1 MRRLATLVIL
11 AIGIPMVLWAL
22 NNALSRLARYGL
34 PVKPIAPTVEPSSL
48 VATAVILM
56 ALAVVAAT
64 VAAAVVAAVRSRR
77 LLGVIPFSELRR
89 HVLIFGPT
97 GSGKT
102 TIALRAV
109 KLAID
114 RGVKVV
120 VVDWKGEYAARIAGA
135 TIIRKIQNIWD
146 VPGSTPRE
154 RALIAVELIRE
165 MARDVVEVTPPSS
178 LLLLKVLMEEYRRG
192 VPTTERI
199 IRILERRA
207 EAVGERRYAEW
218 NMYMG
223 LIRRLYLL
231 MDERAE
237 DNVEGDPRVVVYDLG
252 GLPSIYLKTL
262 YANYVLTRIYHQAT
276 AKGVGGEELRTL
288 VVAEE
293 AQNYVR
299 RRIDELSMGERLVN
313 ELRAFG
319 VGVIMISPDPEQL
332 PRHMPKDVGAVI
344 STALSNMPPELAELD
359 GQRRRGVY
367 VLYKERLHV
376 VGRPRP
382 LRAIRVAGATAAER
396 PTTEAKTT
404 EATAVRPEPGAEP
417 AVEEALKAA
426 EAEDALRLELEEE
439 DEGAEAPEP
448 EAPYAAIE
456 EAAAVRESRGPSNP
470 VPG

>member
-1 MRRLATLVIL
+1 MRRLVATLVII
-11 AIGIPMVLWAL
+11 AIGVPIMLWAV
-22 NNALSRLARYGL
+22 NNALASMSRYGVQ
-34 PVKPIAPTVEPSSL
+34 VKPIAVQVDVGIITGAVLLITLL
-48 VATAVILM
+48 VAVAIT
-56 ALAVVAAT
+56 VVA
-64 VAAAVVAAVRSRR
+64 VVRSRR

-276 AKGVGGEELRTL
+276 AEGVGDEGLLRML
-288 VVAEE
+288 VIAEE

-299 RRIDELSMGERLVN
+299 PRRHDELSMGERLVN

>member
-1 MRRLATLVIL
+1 MLER
-11 AIGIPMVLWAL
+11 VL
-22 NNALSRLARYGL
+22 
-34 PVKPIAPTVEPSSL
+34 APTVEPSSL
-48 VATAVILM
+48 VAGAVIPM
-56 ALAVVAAT
+56 ALALVAAT
-64 VAAAVVAAVRSRR
+64 TVLVVLRARR

-89 HVLIFGPT
+89 HLIIFGPT

-109 KLAID
+109 KLAVD

-120 VVDWKGEYAARIAGA
+120 VVDWKGEYVARIVGA
-135 TIIRKIQNIWD
+135 TIIRKIRNVWD

-154 RALIAVELIRE
+154 KALTAVELIRE
-165 MARDVVEVTPPSS
+165 MGRDVVEVTPPSS
-178 LLLLKVLMEEYRRG
+178 LLLLKVLVEEYGRG

-199 IRILERRA
+199 IRILERHA
-207 EAVGERRYAEW
+207 EIALGERRYAEA

-252 GLPSIYLKTL
+252 GLSIYLKTL

-276 AKGVGGEELRTL
+276 AEGVGDEGLLRML
-288 VVAEE
+288 VIAEE

-299 RRIDELSMGERLVN
+299 PRRHDELSMGERLVN

-344 STALSNMPPELAELD
+344 ATSLSNMPPELAELD

-404 EATAVRPEPGAEP
+404 EATAASTEPQ
-417 AVEEALKAA
+417 VEEALRAA

-439 DEGAEAPEP
+439 GEGAEAPEP